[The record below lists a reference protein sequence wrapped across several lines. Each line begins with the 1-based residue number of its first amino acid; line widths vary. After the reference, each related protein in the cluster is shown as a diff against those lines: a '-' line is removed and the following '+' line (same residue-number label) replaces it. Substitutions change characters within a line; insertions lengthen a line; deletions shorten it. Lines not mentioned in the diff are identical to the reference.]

1 MSEVVL
7 NNAIIV
13 GSFLSSLP
21 VNPFVDKL
29 YSYEGKD
36 NILIGGINWR
46 LKDFARYNGSIWENI
61 PFSLFLKYYV
71 KSDYPFNPSFLKGT
85 AMPNTYPVPAN
96 GDIYYFTSF
105 SSNVETYINF
115 LDYESD
121 PIEVDAKE
129 FAALIWDISIGGWKK
144 ISLYYYTDNVFNDKF
159 MIEDDYLYVRVSAD
173 GVVPPVYKK
182 TTLSN

>member
-1 MSEVVL
+1 MSEVIL
-7 NNAIIV
+7 TNAIVV
-13 GSFLSSLP
+13 GSFSTVLP
-21 VNPFVDKL
+21 ANPVVNML
-29 YSYEGKD
+29 YSYGGLEGK
-36 NILIGGINWR
+36 LISGIIWKDR
-46 LKDFARYNGSIWENI
+46 DFARYDGTIWENI
-61 PFSLFLKYYV
+61 PFSTFLKYYT
-71 KSDYPFNPSFLKGT
+71 KSDYNFNPSFFKGT
-85 AMPNTYPVPAN
+85 AAPNTYPAFVN

-144 ISLYYYTDNVFNDKF
+144 ISLYYYTDNVFDDKF